1 MITKMR
7 VRAWQHGVFYFAVLF
22 CYVFLTLCA
31 RHPAPSTAAAATQQ
45 EDPHDGQPDHCT
57 NAKNAPAA
65 HKCECKK
72 TEDACDVED
81 KKCKVYCRKDHCHCF
96 HPACDS

>member
-1 MITKMR
+1 MKVFLER
-7 VRAWQHGVFYFAVLF
+7 VLLFAVLGAG
-22 CYVFLTLCA
+22 VAVGAGLLGVGAAQLDSQT
-31 RHPAPSTAAAATQQ
+31 PAVAAQAD
-45 EDPHDGQPDHCT
+45 EHEGQPDHCT

-72 TEDACDVED
+72 TEDACDMED